1 MVRSVG
7 ESLYW
12 ARLRLLRHKKK
23 PLCTLERQD
32 LAPAPRPAP
41 APPLPAAPPSPAPS
55 HYSSARAS
63 LHSSYMAV
71 PGSEARVPLTFSW
84 PSLEAGTEA
93 AQGEVSVHNP
103 STDTEA
109 TETQDTVQEG
119 GPGGGA
125 RARAGQMV
133 SSGCDSGYSEL
144 DLCCSGP
151 SLATQPPEPR
161 PASYLEELRLYRNL
175 ETIFDTAASHE
186 DSCYHELELSDTE
199 SRDCSCSDY
208 SCSLPATARAVPH
221 SSVESCVS
229 GGGGGGGEHTH
240 PAVISLAQLLSS
252 STSARTAA
260 ALHQHNVSK
269 KYLASLHSK
278 QHTAAASTG
287 AGPRVARGDS
297 SSSLPVSRKSSGQEQ
312 EVRDQA
318 RRRSLPRVTRLGG
331 DVMLVEQSKQSREIF
346 I

>member
-1 MVRSVG
+1 MLGSVG
-7 ESLYW
+7 EGLYW
-12 ARLRLLRHKKK
+12 ARLGLLRHKKK
-23 PLCTLERQD
+23 QLCTLERQD

-41 APPLPAAPPSPAPS
+41 VPPPPAAPPSPAPS

-71 PGSEARVPLTFSW
+71 PGAEARVPLTFSW

-109 TETQDTVQEG
+109 TETQDTVQES

-125 RARAGQMV
+125 RARAGHMV

-161 PASYLEELRLYRNL
+161 AASYLEELRLYRNL

-240 PAVISLAQLLSS
+240 PAVISLAQLLCS
-252 STSARTAA
+252 STSARHQA

-269 KYLASLHSK
+269 KYLESLHSK
-278 QHTAAASTG
+278 QTAAAR

-297 SSSLPVSRKSSGQEQ
+297 SSSLPVRRKSSSQEE
-312 EVRDQA
+312 EVDQA

>member
-119 GPGGGA
+119 GLGGGA
-125 RARAGQMV
+125 RARAGHMV

-229 GGGGGGGEHTH
+229 GGGEHTH

-278 QHTAAASTG
+278 QQTAAAR

-297 SSSLPVSRKSSGQEQ
+297 SSSLPVRRKSSGQEV
-312 EVRDQA
+312 EPGDQA
-318 RRRSLPRVTRLGG
+318 RRRSLPRVTRAGG